1 MEILILGTPFE
12 TAKALDNL
20 RLQKQ
25 IIECQ
30 QILKVID
37 RDEVKDPC
45 MLQYKEYEEW
55 LNFYLDCLVYYH
67 FALYEENWTKQ
78 DSLMIKSRLC
88 SKFAMEPPFHTQEYF
103 NQMGYKLY
111 LEDKEHYKYW
121 AEFRYS
127 SKELS
132 SYEMF
137 QKIKNQ

>member
-37 RDEVKDPC
+37 KDEVKDPC
-45 MLQYKEYEEW
+45 VLQYRGHEEW
-55 LNFYLDCLVYYH
+55 LNFYLDCLVYCH

-88 SKFAMEPPFHTQEYF
+88 SKFAMEVKPPFHTGAYF
-103 NQMGYKLY
+103 NQMGYNLY

-121 AEFRYS
+121 AKF
-127 SKELS
+127 SKT
-132 SYEMF
+132 
-137 QKIKNQ
+137 N